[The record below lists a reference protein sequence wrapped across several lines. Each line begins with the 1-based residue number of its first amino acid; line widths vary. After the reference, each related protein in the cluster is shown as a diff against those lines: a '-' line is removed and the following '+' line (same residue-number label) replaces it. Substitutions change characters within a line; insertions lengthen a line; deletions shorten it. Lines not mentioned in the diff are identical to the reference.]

1 MNLARCPQC
10 NAALPHGAPWCSLC
24 HADLRPPPPEP
35 VPEPE
40 AATPELDGPDS
51 DAHDLVPALPV
62 PAAVRGGRHRRG
74 APVPVPATA
83 GANYTVPDTAAPD
96 PAKLVE
102 RSALL
107 VAEAPKGEDGN
118 PDIELLASA
127 LIAQLESSEAQRTA
141 LPAWDR
147 VPGGKWTVLAGGMVA
162 LTLVLVGLS
171 AVLGVI
177 FVR

>member
-1 MNLARCPQC
+1 MT
-10 NAALPHGAPWCSLC
+10 
-24 HADLRPPPPEP
+24 
-35 VPEPE
+35 
-40 AATPELDGPDS
+40 ATPELDS
-51 DAHDLVPALPV
+51 ADAAALDALPA
-62 PAAVRGGRHRRG
+62 PAPVRGGRHRRG
-74 APVPVPATA
+74 APLPAPAAAGTHQSLPDGTA
-83 GANYTVPDTAAPD
+83 PEGATPD
-96 PAKLVE
+96 PAALVE

-107 VAEAPKGEDGN
+107 VAEAPKGQDGN

-127 LIAQLESSEAQRTA
+127 LIAELESSEAKRTA

-171 AVLGVI
+171 AVLGAI

>member
-1 MNLARCPQC
+1 VTNLARCPQC

-35 VPEPE
+35 EVAAAEVDADVLDPE
-40 AATPELDGPDS
+40 A
-51 DAHDLVPALPV
+51 ALPV
-62 PAAVRGGRHRRG
+62 PAPVRGGRHRRG
-74 APVPVPATA
+74 APVPAPSA
-83 GANYTVPDTAAPD
+83 GTSRLAVPDSVTPD
-96 PAKLVE
+96 PAALVE

-107 VAEAPKGEDGN
+107 VAETPKGEDGN

-127 LIAQLESSEAQRTA
+127 LLAELEASEAKRTG

-171 AVLGVI
+171 AVLGAI